1 VNAKKKP
8 IPVSDEDQFIEEAS
22 LQLEEML
29 KIITDK
35 CFLKIIIRPISKG
48 SESEISFFVFFFN
61 IFGIPQ
67 PNVVRKLFN
76 YTVVNFRER

>member
-48 SESEISFFVFFFN
+48 SESEISFFTHSLHCVLTEK
-61 IFGIPQ
+61 GI
-67 PNVVRKLFN
+67 VWI
-76 YTVVNFRER
+76 EGSDD